1 MNHLDESARKAIAR
15 SRILIALAACCCIAA
30 LGMGFA
36 AIAGTFSQNAGLAA
50 ACMALLV
57 MAALLC
63 GALGA
68 TQRSAA
74 RMKGWAPA
82 RERTAGAGAGAI
94 AGAGIPKPE
103 GAAQATPCS
112 DDAGEQADPMPEA
125 QACNADTDAPDSGQ
139 APDHAPEAADAPT
152 EAEGEPSQPES
163 AAEQPAGDDGS
174 HGPEEPIAY
183 KAASDSAAEAEMTEG
198 EMLVAAAEALLEE
211 AASRTGAGHD
221 GENPEEEA
229 AMLSD
234 EIFMELAG
242 TSPFMRKDDEDG
254 ADASPQSTIR
264 TRRIAKERI
273 LTVDKMLSRAED
285 AIAVSRDIA
294 RSSTQD
300 PAFAGLAS
308 MLRASGILETKGLPQ
323 VHPIKLT
330 RNDRYWMGSS
340 SAGIPQQVFDA
351 LLSLEAIFNINQ
363 DIQTM
368 LGKKPDME
376 HQTDTRKR
384 IIAVLSETSSRDV
397 DFQSKI
403 DYLPCAYAGCD
414 PQDVCSDWALR
425 YGIATAAENAKLPF
439 RITFDMMTNAREG
452 AALVLLEIPRPACF
466 GFVGRTPG
474 EMESFARDYAI
485 RSAVFMAR
493 AAFKVGFGG
502 QLKRVVVC
510 CHPHDDA
517 RTLLSVEATPENLSQ
532 LMHITGSLAPIPV
545 PANCPSIRLSCEHDW
560 LEPVEP
566 HMLPGDDALGALR
579 YIQLA
584 ESSTEEC
591 SAMLSQATGA
601 RLECDLGTRAEAPME
616 QAWMGLGK
624 LGDTVESA
632 VSAIKVISDEAE
644 TQDVREGCDR
654 AMRALV
660 EGTVEPDRL
669 DLITRIYRGEG
680 ELERA
685 LEFGLR
691 AYTSQS
697 LPDME
702 RAVSQ
707 LTGLLDAQTQIS
719 LMDDTETAFRYF
731 HSIPDRIHYNLTTQD
746 PRKVSLV
753 PHSYYSA
760 NEMTAYLLCQI
771 GRAQDAEPFAREIR
785 RIAPFAPASATILA
799 RVLERQ
805 GKVLEAIEVVNEALL
820 HATTVHDAA
829 LCYYRMAYLQ
839 WRTGREDLANAAYR
853 LTVALHTEISKQ
865 ARQELDELLASNDDL
880 SELSPTAACKKLAE
894 AGMRIW
900 DLEGFRDKMAQ
911 AAILCADQ
919 QLFTAAS
926 QLTLSLLEFQKD
938 DAVTDV
944 YRSFSV

>member
-125 QACNADTDAPDSGQ
+125 QACNADTDAPDGGQ

-174 HGPEEPIAY
+174 RGPEEPIAY

-221 GENPEEEA
+221 GENPEEAA

-330 RNDRYWMGSS
+330 RNDR
-340 SAGIPQQVFDA
+340 
-351 LLSLEAIFNINQ
+351 
-363 DIQTM
+363 
-368 LGKKPDME
+368 
-376 HQTDTRKR
+376 
-384 IIAVLSETSSRDV
+384 
-397 DFQSKI
+397 
-403 DYLPCAYAGCD
+403 
-414 PQDVCSDWALR
+414 
-425 YGIATAAENAKLPF
+425 
-439 RITFDMMTNAREG
+439 
-452 AALVLLEIPRPACF
+452 
-466 GFVGRTPG
+466 
-474 EMESFARDYAI
+474 
-485 RSAVFMAR
+485 
-493 AAFKVGFGG
+493 
-502 QLKRVVVC
+502 
-510 CHPHDDA
+510 
-517 RTLLSVEATPENLSQ
+517 
-532 LMHITGSLAPIPV
+532 
-545 PANCPSIRLSCEHDW
+545 
-560 LEPVEP
+560 
-566 HMLPGDDALGALR
+566 
-579 YIQLA
+579 
-584 ESSTEEC
+584 
-591 SAMLSQATGA
+591 
-601 RLECDLGTRAEAPME
+601 
-616 QAWMGLGK
+616 
-624 LGDTVESA
+624 
-632 VSAIKVISDEAE
+632 
-644 TQDVREGCDR
+644 
-654 AMRALV
+654 
-660 EGTVEPDRL
+660 
-669 DLITRIYRGEG
+669 
-680 ELERA
+680 
-685 LEFGLR
+685 
-691 AYTSQS
+691 
-697 LPDME
+697 
-702 RAVSQ
+702 
-707 LTGLLDAQTQIS
+707 
-719 LMDDTETAFRYF
+719 
-731 HSIPDRIHYNLTTQD
+731 
-746 PRKVSLV
+746 
-753 PHSYYSA
+753 
-760 NEMTAYLLCQI
+760 
-771 GRAQDAEPFAREIR
+771 
-785 RIAPFAPASATILA
+785 
-799 RVLERQ
+799 
-805 GKVLEAIEVVNEALL
+805 
-820 HATTVHDAA
+820 
-829 LCYYRMAYLQ
+829 
-839 WRTGREDLANAAYR
+839 
-853 LTVALHTEISKQ
+853 
-865 ARQELDELLASNDDL
+865 
-880 SELSPTAACKKLAE
+880 
-894 AGMRIW
+894 
-900 DLEGFRDKMAQ
+900 
-911 AAILCADQ
+911 
-919 QLFTAAS
+919 
-926 QLTLSLLEFQKD
+926 
-938 DAVTDV
+938 
-944 YRSFSV
+944 